1 MAESGFDQRELRS
14 ALGRFATG
22 VTIVTA
28 KTEDGTYVGVTV
40 SSFNTVSLEPPL
52 VLWSLDRRSGTLPVF
67 ESASHFAVSVLG
79 VEQIELSNTFASR
92 DDDKFDGVE
101 CDEGAGGAPLIPGSL
116 ATFQCRNAHRHDG
129 GDHVIFVGEVEA
141 FERRDGDALLFHDG
155 AYCVT
160 SPHASGG
167 D

>member
-1 MAESGFDQRELRS
+1 MSESGFDQRELRN

-28 KTEDGTYVGVTV
+28 KADDGTRVGVTV

-67 ESASHFAVSVLG
+67 ETATHFAVSVLG
-79 VEQIELSNTFASR
+79 TDQIELSNTFASR
-92 DDDKFDGVE
+92 DAGKFDGVK
-101 CDEGAGGAPLIPGSL
+101 CGEGAGGAPLIPASL
-116 ATFQCRNAHRHDG
+116 ATFECRNAHQYDG
-129 GDHVIFVGEVEA
+129 GDHVIFVGEVVA
-141 FERRDGDALLFHDG
+141 FDRREGVALLFHDG
-155 AYCVT
+155 AYCVAA
-160 SPHASGG
+160 PHGSGT

>member
-1 MAESGFDQRELRS
+1 MSESGFDKRELRN

-28 KTEDGTYVGVTV
+28 RADDGAYVGVTV
-40 SSFNTVSLEPPL
+40 SSFNAVSLEPPL

-67 ESASHFAVSVLG
+67 ETATHFAVSVLG
-79 VEQIELSNTFASR
+79 TDQTELSNTFASR
-92 DDDKFDGVE
+92 DARKFDGVE
-101 CDEGAGGAPLIPGSL
+101 YREGAGGAPLIRGSL
-116 ATFQCRNAHRHDG
+116 ATFECRNAHQHDG

-141 FERRDGDALLFHDG
+141 FDQRDGAALLFHDG
-155 AYCVT
+155 AYCVAA
-160 SPHASGG
+160 PHSRGN